1 MLKQDQIQD
10 EVKDILGGHI
20 DAIWLA
26 DTQQALFN
34 SLMQTMSR
42 PGNLSNW
49 SEWIENKPVYLAV
62 LATLLDGEVSL
73 ADADKL
79 LNPSDWPL
87 LQTQSATVELADYIL
102 CDANKPVGFT
112 PKLGTLASPDF
123 AATLILKVANLST
136 EQGELALQLSGPGV
150 NGQTRVYI
158 SGIDQAW
165 LESRNEW
172 CSAFPLGIDCILV
185 DDTQIMG
192 LPRTTK
198 LEITQMNNGV
208 QQ

>member
-1 MLKQDQIQD
+1 VLKQDQIQD
-10 EVKDILGGHI
+10 GQQDILGGQI

-34 SLMQTMSR
+34 SLMQTMAR
-42 PGNLSNW
+42 PGSLSNW
-49 SEWIENKPVYLAV
+49 SEWIEDKPVYLAV

-73 ADADKL
+73 ADADNL

-87 LQTQSATVELADYIL
+87 LQAQSATVELGDYLL
-102 CDANKPVGFT
+102 CDANKPVSFE

-123 AATLILKVANLST
+123 AATLILKVANLNT

-150 NGQTRVYI
+150 NGSTQVYV

-165 LESRNEW
+165 LENRNEW